1 MYLLKYMLVTALFMV
16 KSFLANFC
24 TFFLYSYQNSYI
36 LKIGHMFDE
45 LKFNN

>member
-24 TFFLYSYQNSYI
+24 TFFLYGYQNSDI
-36 LKIGHMFDE
+36 IKIGHMFGE
-45 LKFNN
+45 LKFDN

>member
-24 TFFLYSYQNSYI
+24 AFFLYSLEKSDI
-36 LKIGHMFDE
+36 LKSRSYVRRTKIW
-45 LKFNN
+45 